1 MSLGSAE
8 YKIEADTSEAIKD
21 MKALVSELDDM
32 TNQIKKSESEVKSF
46 ESSVNSLGGTIDK
59 AGKVFDKAGQENKK
73 LTDTYAL
80 LQDQMAKTK
89 TQGVDVITNSYTK
102 AQPKV
107 NAITKSFKVQKGAMQ
122 QLGFQVQDFAVQIA
136 GGTSAITAFGQQGS
150 QLAGILGPG
159 GAIVGA
165 LIAVGSA
172 IIGVGVNALSTAGA
186 IDTFLEK
193 VKELDEEGL
202 SKLAGQQQQTAIA
215 DTEKT
220 INKLTYSIE
229 KTRKETEKLA
239 QQEADL
245 IKQRDASR
253 GKGFAG
259 AVETARIANLRKEME
274 ASQITL
280 QNLIEE
286 QTKEEDKLKL
296 LTKETNV
303 NQEAIDKQVQ
313 SIEDLASVIGKSA
326 SGIAMHNKEL
336 ALAKLASDGATDAEL
351 DRVAAA
357 HDLIIAQT
365 QKIEAEREATK
376 TTKDKTKADREAAKA
391 EREKQQAIAN
401 LGKADPIFAV
411 DIQRDDSLINLQ
423 AQLDAELITE
433 QTYADRK
440 VEINRNAE
448 AQIQQIT
455 EERFRAQSEA
465 NDILISSLNSLQ
477 SSATS
482 AFTGFIVGASS
493 ANDVVRSLASS
504 ILTHAVGALVE
515 MGIESIKNQV
525 LSTALANTQQA
536 NILTTSAVQ
545 DAAVVK
551 SAATTSAAAGTV
563 AAASAP
569 AAALTSTFSF
579 GQAAVVGGAA
589 LLGTLAIA
597 KGFERGGT
605 FGGGAI
611 QMGEGNAPEVMST
624 SAGLFAVP
632 GDRGRMFN
640 QEQLSQIGGG
650 GVKVS
655 NIINNYASSAT
666 VDSQVKTQEDGS
678 IIIETIVADIRTGNG
693 PVSSAMNQAYP
704 ALTRKTK

>member
-59 AGKVFDKAGQENKK
+59 TGKVFDKAGQENKK

-122 QLGFQVQDFAVQIA
+122 QLGFQVQDFAVQVA

-229 KTRKETEKLA
+229 KARRETEKLA
-239 QQEADL
+239 QQEAEL
-245 IKQRDASR
+245 IKKRDASIDS
-253 GKGFAG
+253 GYAG
-259 AVETARIANLRKEME
+259 AFDTARIVNLRKEME

-286 QTKEEDKLKL
+286 QAKEEDKLKI

-336 ALAKLASDGATDAEL
+336 ALAKLASDGATAAEL

-365 QKIEAEREATK
+365 QKIEREREATK

-401 LGKADPIFAV
+401 LGAADPIFTV
-411 DIQRDDSLINLQ
+411 DIQRDNSLANLQ

-448 AQIQQIT
+448 LQIQQIS

-465 NDILISSLNSLQ
+465 NDFLISSLDALAST
-477 SSATS
+477 A
-482 AFTGFIVGASS
+482 ASS
-493 ANDVVRSLASS
+493 MGALITGGATATEVINSLASTVLNQA
-504 ILTHAVGALVE
+504 IGAL
-515 MGIESIKNQV
+515 IELGLQQVKNQIIGQ
-525 LSTALANTQQA
+525 TAAA
-536 NILTTSAVQ
+536 SA
-545 DAAVVK
+545 AAA
-551 SAATTSAAAGTV
+551 SAATGTAMAAAY
-563 AAASAP
+563 AP
-569 AAALTSTFSF
+569 AAALASLASF
-579 GQAAVVGGAA
+579 GANAAPASAGIASTVG
-589 LLGTLAIA
+589 LASGLA
-597 KGFERGGT
+597 VSGLERGGVL
-605 FGGGAI
+605 GGGLTE
-611 QMGEGNAPEVMST
+611 MGEGNSPEVLKT
-624 SAGLFAVP
+624 DNGIFAVP
-632 GDRGRMFN
+632 GSRGRVFN

>member
-46 ESSVNSLGGTIDK
+46 ESSVKSLGGSISDT
-59 AGKVFDKAGQENKK
+59 GKVFDKAGQENKK

-89 TQGVDVITNSYTK
+89 NQGVDVITNSYTK

-122 QLGFQVQDFAVQIA
+122 QLGFQMQDFAVQVS
-136 GGTSAITAFGQQGS
+136 GGTSALTAFGQQGS

-165 LIAVGSA
+165 IIAVGSA

-193 VKELDEEGL
+193 LKDLDDKEI
-202 SKLAGQQQQTAIA
+202 SKLTGQQQKTAA
-215 DTEKT
+215 SDAKKT
-220 INKLTYSIE
+220 IDKLSRSIE
-229 KTRKETEKLA
+229 KVKKETEELA
-239 QQEADL
+239 KEEEAL
-245 IKQRDASR
+245 IKRRDEAR
-253 GKGFAG
+253 DKGFAG
-259 AVETARIANLRKEME
+259 AVETARLANLRKEME
-274 ASQITL
+274 ASKITI
-280 QNLIEE
+280 QNLVEE
-286 QTKEEDKLKL
+286 QTKEEKKLKI

-303 NQEAIDKQVQ
+303 NQKSIDKQLKTLEQV
-313 SIEDLASVIGKSA
+313 AAVAGKNA
-326 SGIAMHNKEL
+326 EATAIHNKEV
-336 ALAKLASDGATDAEL
+336 ALSKLATEGASKAEL
-351 DRVAAA
+351 KRVSAAY
-357 HDLIIAQT
+357 DLIIANAKKIDKEKEDTKAT
-365 QKIEAEREATK
+365 QKKTAAE
-376 TTKDKTKADREAAKA
+376 REAAKA
-391 EREKQQAIAN
+391 ERDRKKAKDDLN
-401 LGKADPIFAV
+401 KADPIRGAEV
-411 DIQRDDSLINLQ
+411 KRDDLLTNLKT
-423 AQLDAELITE
+423 QLDNDLITE

-448 AQIQQIT
+448 LQIQQIA

-465 NDILISSLNSLQ
+465 NDFLISSLNSLQ

-515 MGIESIKNQV
+515 MGIESIKNQA

-536 NILTTSAVQ
+536 NILATSAVQ

-678 IIIETIVADIRTGNG
+678 IIIETIVADIRAGNG

>member
-46 ESSVNSLGGTIDK
+46 ESSVKSLGGSISDT
-59 AGKVFDKAGQENKK
+59 GKVFDKAGQENKK

-80 LQDQMAKTK
+80 LKDQMARTK

-122 QLGFQVQDFAVQIA
+122 QLGFQVQDFAVQVA
-136 GGTSAITAFGQQGS
+136 GGTSALTAFGQQGS

-159 GAIVGA
+159 GAIIGA

-202 SKLAGQQQQTAIA
+202 SQLAGQQQQTAIA
-215 DTEKT
+215 NTEKT

-229 KTRKETEKLA
+229 KTRRETEKLA
-239 QQEADL
+239 KQEADL

-253 GKGFAG
+253 DKGFAG
-259 AVETARIANLRKEME
+259 AVETARLVNLRKEME
-274 ASQITL
+274 ANQITL
-280 QNLIEE
+280 QNLIKE

-296 LTKETNV
+296 LTKETNI
-303 NQEAIDKQVQ
+303 NQESIDKQVGT
-313 SIEDLASVIGKSA
+313 IEELASVIGKSA

-336 ALAKLASDGATDAEL
+336 ALAKLAADGATEAEIS
-351 DRVAAA
+351 RAAAA

-365 QKIEAEREATK
+365 QKIEREREETK
-376 TTKDKTKADREAAKA
+376 AVKDKTKADRDAAKA
-391 EREKQQAIAN
+391 EREKQQAKAN
-401 LGKADPIFAV
+401 LAAADPIIAV
-411 DIQRDDSLINLQ
+411 STQRDDSIANLQ

-440 VEINRNAE
+440 VEITRNAE

-465 NDILISSLNSLQ
+465 NDVLIGSLNAVGSTAASAMSSLI
-477 SSATS
+477 
-482 AFTGFIVGASS
+482 TGGAN
-493 ANDVVRSLASS
+493 ALDVINSLAS
-504 ILTHAVGALVE
+504 AVLNQAIGALVE
-515 MGIESIKNQV
+515 LGLQQVKNQIIGQ
-525 LSTALANTQQA
+525 TAAT
-536 NILTTSAVQ
+536 
-545 DAAVVK
+545 AAAAT
-551 SAATTSAAAGTV
+551 SAATGT
-563 AAASAP
+563 AIATAYAP
-569 AAALTSTFSF
+569 AAALASLASF
-579 GQAAVVGGAA
+579 GANAAPASAGIASTVG
-589 LLGTLAIA
+589 LASGLA
-597 KGFERGGT
+597 VSGLERGGVL
-605 FGGGAI
+605 GGGLTE
-611 QMGEGNAPEVMST
+611 MGEGNSPEVLKT
-624 SAGLFAVP
+624 DNGIFAVP
-632 GDRGRMFN
+632 GSRGRVFN

-650 GVKVS
+650 GVKVNS
-655 NIINNYASSAT
+655 IINNYASSAT

-678 IIIETIVADIRTGNG
+678 IIIETIVADIRAGNG

>member
-46 ESSVNSLGGTIDK
+46 ESSVKSLGGSISDT
-59 AGKVFDKAGQENKK
+59 GKVFDKAGQENKK

-80 LQDQMAKTK
+80 LKDQMARTK

-122 QLGFQVQDFAVQIA
+122 QLGFQVQDFAVQVA
-136 GGTSAITAFGQQGS
+136 GGTSALTAFGQQGS

-159 GAIVGA
+159 GAIIGA

-202 SKLAGQQQQTAIA
+202 SQLAGQQQQTAIA
-215 DTEKT
+215 NTEKT

-229 KTRKETEKLA
+229 KTRRETEKLA
-239 QQEADL
+239 KQEADL

-253 GKGFAG
+253 DKGFAG
-259 AVETARIANLRKEME
+259 AVETARLVNLRKEME
-274 ASQITL
+274 ANQITL

-296 LTKETNV
+296 LTKETNI
-303 NQEAIDKQVQ
+303 NQESIDKQVGT
-313 SIEDLASVIGKSA
+313 IEELASVIGKSA

-336 ALAKLASDGATDAEL
+336 ALAKLAADGATEAEIS
-351 DRVAAA
+351 RAAAA

-365 QKIEAEREATK
+365 QKIEREREETK
-376 TTKDKTKADREAAKA
+376 AVKDKTKADREAAKA
-391 EREKQQAIAN
+391 EREKQQAKAN
-401 LGKADPIFAV
+401 LAAADPIIAV
-411 DIQRDDSLINLQ
+411 STQRDDSIANLQ

-440 VEINRNAE
+440 VEITRNAE

-465 NDILISSLNSLQ
+465 NDVLIGSLNAVGSTAASAMSSLI
-477 SSATS
+477 
-482 AFTGFIVGASS
+482 TGGAN
-493 ANDVVRSLASS
+493 ALDVINSLAS
-504 ILTHAVGALVE
+504 AVLNQAIGALVE
-515 MGIESIKNQV
+515 LGLQQVKNQIIGQ
-525 LSTALANTQQA
+525 TAAT
-536 NILTTSAVQ
+536 
-545 DAAVVK
+545 AAAAT
-551 SAATTSAAAGTV
+551 SAATGT
-563 AAASAP
+563 AIATAYAP
-569 AAALTSTFSF
+569 AAALASLASF
-579 GQAAVVGGAA
+579 GANAAPASAGIASTVG
-589 LLGTLAIA
+589 LASGLA
-597 KGFERGGT
+597 VSGLERGGVL
-605 FGGGAI
+605 GGGLTE
-611 QMGEGNAPEVMST
+611 MGEGNSPEVLKT
-624 SAGLFAVP
+624 DNGIFAVP
-632 GDRGRMFN
+632 GSRGRVFN

-650 GVKVS
+650 GVKVNS
-655 NIINNYASSAT
+655 IINNYASSAT

-678 IIIETIVADIRTGNG
+678 IIIETIVADIRAGNG